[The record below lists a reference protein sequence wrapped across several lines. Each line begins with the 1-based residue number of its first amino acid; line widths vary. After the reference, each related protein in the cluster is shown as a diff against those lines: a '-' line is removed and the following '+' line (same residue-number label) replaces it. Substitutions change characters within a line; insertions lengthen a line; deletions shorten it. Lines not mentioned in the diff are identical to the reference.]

1 MLWIFPV
8 NKIRDFYRINI
19 IKSVTSSISR
29 GTTMKILIIDDDKVD
44 RSSLKRDLKNTHLVS
59 KIVEAET
66 GHAGIDRFREES
78 FDCVLLDYYLP
89 DKEGVEV
96 LQELINIG
104 GEFITIIAITGT
116 ASETMP
122 ERMIGAGASDYL
134 IKDEIDTRMLERVLR
149 PVQKQIKLKEKFEKE
164 ISKLTK
170 KLEEY
175 NNIDY
180 KSAC

>member
-1 MLWIFPV
+1 M
-8 NKIRDFYRINI
+8 NKIKDFYGVDS
-19 IKSVTSSISR
+19 IKSEISSIPQ
-29 GTTMKILIIDDDKVD
+29 GPAMKILIIDDDRID
-44 RSSLKRDLKNTHLVS
+44 RSSLKRDLKNTNLVS

-66 GHAGIDRFREES
+66 GHAGIDRFKEES

-96 LQELINIG
+96 LQELISIG

-134 IKDEIDTRMLERVLR
+134 IKDEIDTRTLERVLR
-149 PVQKQIKLKEKFEKE
+149 PILKQKKLKEKFEKE
-164 ISKLTK
+164 IIELTR
-170 KLEEY
+170 KLEES
-175 NNIDY
+175 NNRLN

>member
-1 MLWIFPV
+1 M
-8 NKIRDFYRINI
+8 NRIRDLYGVDS
-19 IKSVTSSISR
+19 IKSETSSISQEP
-29 GTTMKILIIDDDKVD
+29 TMKILIIDDDRVD

-66 GHAGIDRFREES
+66 GNAGIERFKEES

-96 LQELINIG
+96 LQELISIG

-134 IKDEIDTRMLERVLR
+134 IKDEIDTRILERVLR
-149 PVQKQIKLKEKFEKE
+149 PALKQKKLKEKFEKE
-164 ISKLTK
+164 IMEMTR
-170 KLEEY
+170 KLEES
-175 NNIDY
+175 NNKLN

>member
-1 MLWIFPV
+1 
-8 NKIRDFYRINI
+8 
-19 IKSVTSSISR
+19 
-29 GTTMKILIIDDDKVD
+29 
-44 RSSLKRDLKNTHLVS
+44 
-59 KIVEAET
+59 
-66 GHAGIDRFREES
+66 
-78 FDCVLLDYYLP
+78 
-89 DKEGVEV
+89 
-96 LQELINIG
+96 
-104 GEFITIIAITGT
+104 
-116 ASETMP
+116 
-122 ERMIGAGASDYL
+122 MIGAGASDYL

>member
-1 MLWIFPV
+1 M
-8 NKIRDFYRINI
+8 NRIRDLYGVDS
-19 IKSVTSSISR
+19 IKSETSSISQEP
-29 GTTMKILIIDDDKVD
+29 TMKILIIDDDRVD

-66 GHAGIDRFREES
+66 GNAGIERFKEES

-96 LQELINIG
+96 LQELISIG

-134 IKDEIDTRMLERVLR
+134 IKDEIDTRILERVLR

-164 ISKLTK
+164 IMELTR
-170 KLEEY
+170 KLEES
-175 NNIDY
+175 NNKLN